1 MKRDRRAEGEKILHN
16 AEHSLREVLLE
27 ILPEVAISGEPL
39 FTNLQFNSH
48 ALPAHLLSKQGEAL
62 FQSASACVEMRE
74 ALELPVLGSVGQ
86 LFLDSCAES
95 ASESEHR
102 RGPRKLA
109 AALLERLK
117 HVA

>member
-1 MKRDRRAEGEKILHN
+1 MKRDRRAEGEKILRN
-16 AEHSLREVLLE
+16 AEHSLCEVLLE
-27 ILPEVAISGEPL
+27 ILPEVVISGEPL
-39 FTNLQFNSH
+39 FTNLQFNSQ
-48 ALPAHLLSKQGEAL
+48 ALPVHLLSKQGEAL

-74 ALELPVLGSVGQ
+74 ALDLPVGESVGR
-86 LFLDSCAES
+86 LFLDTCAES

-109 AALLERLK
+109 TALLEKLK